1 MTSAEYI
8 DLVDRSGRMIR
19 PGKRGAFD
27 PELEPILL
35 RIGAN
40 PDAWLDTVSRFGP
53 KFRLA
58 AGLASSLRS
67 FAEGLGR
74 RWFQG
79 GATARIVFAPTR
91 PQLA

>member
-1 MTSAEYI
+1 M
-8 DLVDRSGRMIR
+8 VRVH
-19 PGKRGAFD
+19 KRGAID
-27 PELEPILL
+27 ADLAPILC

-40 PDAWLDTVSRFGP
+40 PDAWFETVSRFGS

-58 AGLASSLRS
+58 AGLVSSLRS
-67 FAEGLGR
+67 FAERLGR

-79 GATARIVFAPTR
+79 AATARIAFGPTR